1 MDHQNQ
7 QQVPANPEK
16 KVKNQYFHFMMEEKF
31 EREKKLTKIFPPA
44 VFHYPLA
51 ETSLILVARGD
62 DNATNNSHRT
72 RPPGITHESESNGC
86 I

>member
-7 QQVPANPEK
+7 QQAPANPEK
-16 KVKNQYFHFMMEEKF
+16 KVKNQYFHFTMKKMRGKKSTKF
-31 EREKKLTKIFPPA
+31 FPPA
-44 VFHYPLA
+44 VFHYPFA
-51 ETSLILVARGD
+51 ETSLILVARGN

-72 RPPGITHESESNGC
+72 RPPGTAHESESNGS